1 MSAIII
7 STFPGCGKTYLY
19 EHQDDF
25 NYKIIDL
32 ESSKFKGMQNWEMKY
47 VDCIQCIIEEFDF
60 ILISKQD
67 NVLLELIKR
76 NIPFVIVAP
85 HNSDKLSVRERNLIK
100 QQWFGRFLL
109 RNNSHIANL
118 DVWLKKVNNYYDEWT
133 KEENLIKFH
142 PQKYYPLKENQ
153 YLSDIIQQIKN

>member
-1 MSAIII
+1 
-7 STFPGCGKTYLY
+7 
-19 EHQDDF
+19 
-25 NYKIIDL
+25 
-32 ESSKFKGMQNWEMKY
+32 MKY

-76 NIPFVIVAP
+76 NILFVIVAP
-85 HNSDKLSVRERNLIK
+85 HNSDKLSVSERNLIK